1 MYLCSYVLVCSYVLM
16 LLCFYVRMLL
26 CSYALML
33 ICSYII
39 FWVLMFLCL
48 YMFFI
53 ETKTH
58 KTQGTQGTRHIR
70 HIRNRRH
77 IRNTRHIRNIRSIR
91 FIRFINMRRH
101 TAACIFFG
109 TPLAQHRTLFI
120 ASYKWGRRRRNKTT
134 RADTPQPRALPP
146 TKPRAS
152 CLLSTGPHTQ
162 LLAHFFLLS
171 TLLPK
176 QQVGIVHEQVQSY
189 RIATHEQIRARHALA
204 EARLVTCL
212 T

>member
-1 MYLCSYVLVCSYVLM
+1 
-16 LLCFYVRMLL
+16 
-26 CSYALML
+26 
-33 ICSYII
+33 
-39 FWVLMFLCL
+39 MFLCL

-58 KTQGTQGTRHIR
+58 KTQCTRHKTHKTHKKQKTHNKHKTHKNHKTHKI
-70 HIRNRRH
+70 HKIH
-77 IRNTRHIRNIRSIR
+77 QYAKAHSCL
-91 FIRFINMRRH
+91 H
-101 TAACIFFG
+101 FFG

-146 TKPRAS
+146 TKPRE
-152 CLLSTGPHTQ
+152 LFTQHTGPHTQ
-162 LLAHFFLLS
+162 LLAHFFLSS

>member
-1 MYLCSYVLVCSYVLM
+1 
-16 LLCFYVRMLL
+16 
-26 CSYALML
+26 ML

-70 HIRNRRH
+70 HIRNRIH
-77 IRNTRHIRNIRSIR
+77 IRNTRHIRNIRRIR

-146 TKPRAS
+146 TKPRELFTQHRAPYTAACTFLFIEYPSSKATSWYRSWAS
-152 CLLSTGPHTQ
+152 AILSHSD
-162 LLAHFFLLS
+162 AWANS
-171 TLLPK
+171 C
-176 QQVGIVHEQVQSY
+176 S
-189 RIATHEQIRARHALA
+189 
-204 EARLVTCL
+204 ARLGRGKTCYMPHL
-212 T
+212 TAS